1 MKINKVLVA
10 NRGEIA
16 IRIFRACV
24 EIGIKTVG
32 IYTYEDRYSLH
43 RYKADECYQIGE
55 DHEPLKPYLNIDA
68 IIQVAK
74 DNDVDAIHPGYGFL
88 SENAEFAQ
96 KCADNDIIF
105 VGPKVSVLKSLG
117 DKITAKEVAV
127 ANNIPI
133 IQSSDKD
140 LVDVRIAIDEAKR
153 IGYPLMLK
161 AASGGGGRG
170 MRVIRTE
177 EELEKAFPEARRE
190 SLNAFGDDT
199 VFLEK
204 FVENPKHIE
213 VQIVAD
219 MHGNMVHLYERD
231 CSVQR
236 RYQKVI
242 EFAPSIGLPQET
254 RDSLY
259 KYALDICKAVNYNN
273 IGTVEF
279 LVDDDGSIY
288 FIEVN
293 PRIQVEHTVTEMIT
307 NIDLVKAQLF
317 IAGGYKL
324 SDQQIKIQDQESVK
338 ITGYAL
344 QCRITTE
351 DPANDFKP
359 DYGVVTTY
367 RSASG
372 FGIRLDAGSI
382 YQGVRISPFFDS
394 MLVKVSAISRTL
406 DGSCR
411 KMRRALAEFR
421 IRGVESNM
429 AFLDNILKHQTFRDG
444 KVTVNFI
451 KNEPSLFEFVEP
463 RNRANKLIEY
473 LGETIV
479 NGNPDVKK
487 KDPNHVFSKPKV
499 PSFDK
504 RGPFPKGTKDL
515 LTELGPEGFAS
526 WLKKEKKVHFTD
538 TTMRD
543 GHQSL
548 LATRM
553 RTTDMLKVSEGYAKN
568 FPEIFSMEVWGGA
581 TFDVCLRFLQE
592 NPWERLALL
601 RKSMPNVLL
610 QMLLRGSN
618 GVGYTAY
625 PDNLIEKFVEKSW
638 ETGVDVFRIFDS
650 LNWMKSIAPTI
661 EHVRKRTG
669 GLAEGSL
676 CYTGDILDPKKTKYD
691 LKYYIQLAKDIEN
704 AGAHI
709 LGVKDMAGLLKPN
722 AAFELISALKSEI
735 NIPIHLHTHDT
746 SSIQGAMYLK
756 AIEAGVDVVDV
767 ALGGLSGLTSQPNFN
782 SLVEMLRFHER
793 ENKLNTD
800 KLAEYS
806 NYWETVRNYYYTF
819 ESGLKSGTGE
829 VYKHE
834 IPGGQ
839 YSNLK
844 GQAIALGLEDKFPEV
859 TKMYGEVNQ
868 LFGDIIKVTP
878 SSKVVGDMAQY
889 MISNSLTVQD
899 VLEKGDSISFPQS
912 VISFFKGDLGQPVGG
927 FPKELQKIILKDQV
941 AYTDR
946 PNAHLEP
953 IDFEKEFKSFK
964 RKFAKGMG
972 RDLEITD
979 FLSYKLYPKVFTDA
993 YTNHVKY
1000 GNVMNI
1006 PTKNFFY
1013 GMDVGE
1019 EIIVELDR
1027 GKNVL
1032 VSLMLKGEPDEN
1044 GYVSIFFKINGQLR
1058 NVMVKDKAIKVVK
1071 AQNIKA
1077 DKENGK
1083 EIGAP
1088 LQGLLSNVLV
1098 KKGEAVKKNQPL
1110 FIIEAMKME
1119 TTVTATAEGVVDK
1132 IQLSGGSLV
1141 NSDDLV
1147 LVLK

>member
-1 MKINKVLVA
+1 MKIKKVLVA

-32 IYTYEDRYSLH
+32 VYTYEDRYSLH

-55 DHEPLKPYLNIDA
+55 DNDPLKPYLDMDT
-68 IIQVAK
+68 IIKVAK
-74 DNDVDAIHPGYGFL
+74 ENGVDAIHPGYGFL

-96 KCADNDIIF
+96 RCADNGIIF
-105 VGPKVSVLKSLG
+105 VGPKVSVLKALG
-117 DKITAKEVAV
+117 DKIMAKEVAV
-127 ANNIPI
+127 ANHVPV
-133 IQSSDKD
+133 IQSSTKD
-140 LVDVRIAIDEAKR
+140 LTDIGIAISEAER

-170 MRVIRTE
+170 MRVITNQ

-204 FVENPKHIE
+204 FVANPKHIE
-213 VQIVAD
+213 IQIVAD
-219 MHGNMVHLYERD
+219 THGNIVHLYERD

-242 EFAPSIGLPQET
+242 EFAPSLGLPQET
-254 RDSLY
+254 KDKLY
-259 KYALDICKAVNYNN
+259 KFAIDICKAVDYNN

-279 LVDDDGSIY
+279 LVDEDGSIY

-324 SDQQIKIQDQESVK
+324 SDKQIKIQNQESIV

-351 DPANDFKP
+351 DPANNFKP

-372 FGIRLDAGSI
+372 MGIRLDAGSI
-382 YQGVRISPFFDS
+382 YQGVSISPFFDS
-394 MLVKVSAISRTL
+394 MLVKASAISRTL

-421 IRGVESNM
+421 IRGVKTNM
-429 AFLDNILKHQTFRDG
+429 AFLDNILKHPTFREG

-451 KNEPSLFEFVEP
+451 KDEPALFEFTEP
-463 RNRANKLIEY
+463 RNRANKLIEF
-473 LGETIV
+473 LGDTIV

-487 KDPNHVFSKPKV
+487 IDHGHKFSKPQV
-499 PSFDK
+499 PSFPK
-504 RGPFPKGTKDL
+504 TEGYPKGTKNL
-515 LTELGPEGFAS
+515 LTELGPEKFS
-526 WLKKEKKVHFTD
+526 EWLKNEKKIHYTD

-543 GHQSL
+543 AHQSL

-553 RTTDMLKVSEGYAKN
+553 RTVDMLKVAEGYAKN
-568 FPEIFSMEVWGGA
+568 HPEIFSMEVWGGA
-581 TFDVCLRFLQE
+581 TFDVCLRFLYE

-601 RKSMPNVLL
+601 RKAMPNVLL
-610 QMLLRGSN
+610 QMLIRGSN

-638 ETGVDVFRIFDS
+638 ETGIDVFRIFDS
-650 LNWMKSIAPTI
+650 LNWMKSIAPCI
-661 EHVRKRTG
+661 EYVRTKTG

-676 CYTGDILDPKKTKYD
+676 CYTGDILDPSKTKYN

-709 LGVKDMAGLLKPN
+709 LGVKDMAGLLKPY
-722 AAFELISALKSEI
+722 AAYELISALKSEI

-746 SSIQGAMYLK
+746 SSIQSAMYLK
-756 AIEAGVDVVDV
+756 AVEAGVDVIDV
-767 ALGGLSGLTSQPNFN
+767 ALGGLSGLTAQPNFN
-782 SLVEMLRFHER
+782 SVAEMMRFNER
-793 ENKLNTD
+793 ENPLNTD

-806 NYWETVRNYYYTF
+806 NYWETIRNYYYPF
-819 ESGLKSGTGE
+819 ESGLKAGTGE

-844 GQAIALGLEDKFPEV
+844 GQAIALGLENKFPEI
-859 TKMYGEVNQ
+859 TKMYAEVNEM
-868 LFGDIIKVTP
+868 FGDVIKVTP

-889 MISNSLTVQD
+889 MISNGLTAQD
-899 VLEKGDSISFPQS
+899 VKEKGESISFPQS
-912 VISFFKGDLGQPVGG
+912 VIGFFKGDLGQPVGG
-927 FPKELQKIILKDQV
+927 FPKELQNAVLKDEKP
-941 AYTDR
+941 YTER

-953 IDFEKEFKSFK
+953 IDFDKEFKSFK
-964 RKFAKGMG
+964 RKFTKGMG
-972 RDLEITD
+972 RELLITD
-979 FLSYKLYPKVFTDA
+979 FLSFKLYPKVFTDA
-993 YTNHVKY
+993 YNHHVQY
-1000 GNVMNI
+1000 GNVVNI
-1006 PTKNFFY
+1006 PSKNFFY
-1013 GMDVGE
+1013 GMEVGE

-1032 VSLMLKGEPDEN
+1032 VSLMLKGEPDEAGN
-1044 GYVSIFFKINGQLR
+1044 VSIFFKINGQLR
-1058 NVMVKDKAIKVVK
+1058 NVMVKDTSVKVTKIENVK
-1071 AQNIKA
+1071 ADSNAPNQ
-1077 DKENGK
+1077 
-1083 EIGAP
+1083 IGAP

-1098 KKGEAVKKNQPL
+1098 KKGQEIKKNQPL

-1119 TTVTATAEGVVDK
+1119 TTVTAIEEGVVER
-1132 IQLSGGSLV
+1132 IQLEGGSLV
-1141 NSDDLV
+1141 NPDDLV